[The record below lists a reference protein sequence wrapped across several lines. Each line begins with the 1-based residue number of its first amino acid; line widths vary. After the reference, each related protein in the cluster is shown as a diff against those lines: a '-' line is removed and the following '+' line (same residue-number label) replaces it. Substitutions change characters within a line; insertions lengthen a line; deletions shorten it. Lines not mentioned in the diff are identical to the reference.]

1 MDFSELKG
9 KTLKE
14 ISGEVGDEKMI
25 FKVTDEEIYKLF
37 HEQDW
42 CESVSIEDICGDIS
56 DLVGYPILL
65 AEEVI
70 NDNETPE
77 GVELPEYYDS
87 YTWTFYKLATIKGSV
102 TIRWYGESNGYYSEG
117 VDFKKV

>member
-37 HEQDW
+37 HEQD
-42 CESVSIEDICGDIS
+42 
-56 DLVGYPILL
+56 
-65 AEEVI
+65 
-70 NDNETPE
+70 
-77 GVELPEYYDS
+77 
-87 YTWTFYKLATIKGSV
+87 
-102 TIRWYGESNGYYSEG
+102 
-117 VDFKKV
+117 